1 MRSFISK
8 AREFYNKKKIN
19 LKIDFERS
27 FDIPKIVAI
36 GVGGA
41 GNNIIHRLNLIGAE
55 DIVTIACN
63 TDKQHLLMTRAEK
76 RVLIGRSITRGLG
89 AGGHSEIG
97 RRAAE
102 LGKHVLEDVL
112 QDSDLVFIC
121 VGLGGGT
128 GTGAGPIIA
137 DVAKKQGAIVIG
149 FAVMPFS
156 FERERTKKH

>member
-1 MRSFISK
+1 
-8 AREFYNKKKIN
+8 
-19 LKIDFERS
+19 
-27 FDIPKIVAI
+27 
-36 GVGGA
+36 
-41 GNNIIHRLNLIGAE
+41 
-55 DIVTIACN
+55 
-63 TDKQHLLMTRAEK
+63 MTRAEK